1 MFDFTNYTYSG
12 LLSLVSAVFGISY
25 PLILDAISNIDR
37 KYGATLLT
45 QHFLKENKY
54 RTFRGLLIINL
65 VMAVTIPFTLS
76 VFTFP
81 HALLVSQTAAV
92 ILLIVASFFLY
103 ELIIVYQ
110 QPDRLYKRL
119 AEDSQTKNYPIFEL
133 NELYIY
139 LSKKDND
146 NLFWECWT
154 KVGGYMNDQL
164 KKISN
169 EDSFPKEV
177 HALCMRYRRV
187 IREENESM
195 LRKINEITPLLYPS
209 YEESCQHIGKHRI
222 IWTLLNDAVVG
233 DNSAWIIQ
241 HWSWMD
247 QYYRSQLK
255 YISNDHPELNENRDF
270 IQITHVMLGG
280 LLVFH
285 RRFSLLNDILFF
297 TNVLPP
303 EYPLLPNS
311 LIEISKSIKDIED
324 NSRHFMLLE
333 SNFSFANLNHG
344 VQNDS
349 AISSYALKFLGLC
362 TIRLWSILPT
372 TITYQPH
379 AIPAV
384 PNRLDEIDTMIQY
397 INQLKRCVEE
407 WYNKDVFRLIEKLIF
422 VSKEN
427 VFSII
432 DEWHNKLV
440 EKRNYKTEHPQAENE
455 KVGTFKDELIASSKK
470 EWRLLP
476 SKEDSQIPANAE
488 VDTVSTV
495 EIVNNNIEVRLF
507 DPGFNICYTNLPD
520 TLIRYM
526 SLPTLEKYLK
536 RINTK
541 GVLSYKIQY
550 KDIFKALDILAISDS
565 HYLLSAGVYLGNYS
579 AMYGNVDGF
588 DSARNIYKGVTIHSI
603 DSQMMS
609 IFVIP
614 KNCLPYVEYIGV
626 SQTANL
632 KPLDDA
638 DTSLY
643 SNLDQI
649 LAPDFERSTFFLTL
663 ARGVR
668 ITSLKSG
675 YKCIRLDVTHNS
687 SEGNLDIDNVQWK

>member
-25 PLILDAISNIDR
+25 PLILDAISNIDN
-37 KYGATLLT
+37 KYDATILT
-45 QHFLKENKY
+45 QYFLKEKRY
-54 RTFRGLLIINL
+54 RIFKGLLIVNL
-65 VMAVTIPFTLS
+65 VMAVTIPFALS

-81 HALLVSQTAAV
+81 HALLMSQTAAV
-92 ILLIVASFFLY
+92 ILLVAASFFLY
-103 ELIIVYQ
+103 DLIIVYQ
-110 QPDRLYKRL
+110 QPDRLFKVL
-119 AEDSQTKNYPIFEL
+119 SEDLLLKKNSVFEL
-133 NELYIY
+133 NELYLY
-139 LSKKDND
+139 LSKRDND

-154 KVGGYMNDQL
+154 KVGGYMADHL
-164 KKISN
+164 KNISK
-169 EDSFPKEV
+169 EDPFPEDVQK
-177 HALCMRYRRV
+177 LCMRYRRV
-187 IREENESM
+187 IGEENESR
-195 LRKINEITPLLYPS
+195 LRKFNEITPLLYPS
-209 YEESCQHIGKHRI
+209 YEDSCQHIGKHRI

-233 DNSAWIIQ
+233 DNSAWLIQ

-247 QYYRSQLK
+247 QYYRYRLK
-255 YISNDHPELNENRDF
+255 YIRYGDTELYNDRKFVD
-270 IQITHVMLGG
+270 IAHVMFGG

-285 RRFSLLNDILFF
+285 RRYSILNDILFY

-311 LIEISKSIKDIED
+311 LIDISNRLQEMED
-324 NSRHFMLLE
+324 TSQNFLLLE

-349 AISSYALKFLGLC
+349 AISYYALKFLGLC
-362 TIRLWSILPT
+362 TIRLWSIPPT
-372 TITYQPH
+372 LITDQPFTIP
-379 AIPAV
+379 AIPDNISELEA
-384 PNRLDEIDTMIQY
+384 MIRFV
-397 INQLKRCVEE
+397 NQLKRCVDE
-407 WYNKDVFRLIEKLIF
+407 WYNKDVFHHIEKLNY

-440 EKRNYKTEHPQAENE
+440 DKRNYKKEHPQAENE
-455 KVGTFKDELIASSKK
+455 KVGTFKDELIAASKK
-470 EWRLLP
+470 EWRILP

-488 VDTVSTV
+488 VDMVSTV
-495 EIVNNNIEVRLF
+495 EIVNNNIEVCLL

-520 TLIRYM
+520 TLFRYM

-536 RINTK
+536 IINTK

-579 AMYGNVDGF
+579 AMYGNVDAF
-588 DSARNIYKGVTIHSI
+588 DSARNIYKGVAIHSI

-614 KNCLPYVEYIGV
+614 KICLPYVECIGV

-632 KPLDDA
+632 KPLDDT
-638 DTSLY
+638 DTLY
-643 SNLDQI
+643 SNLDQM
-649 LAPDFERSTFFLTL
+649 LAPDFERSTFLLTL

>member
-195 LRKINEITPLLYPS
+195 LRKINEVTPLLYPS

-255 YISNDHPELNENRDF
+255 YISNDHPELNEDRDF

-362 TIRLWSILPT
+362 IIRLWSILPT
-372 TITYQPH
+372 TITHQPH
-379 AIPAV
+379 VIPAV

-422 VSKEN
+422 VSKEE
-427 VFSII
+427 VFNHMDQWLNELITA
-432 DEWHNKLV
+432 
-440 EKRNYKTEHPQAENE
+440 RNYKLRHPHADEG
-455 KVGTFKDELIASSKK
+455 KVRTFIDELISASKQP
-470 EWRLLP
+470 WRTLP
-476 SKEDSQIPANAE
+476 SKDDSQIPVY
-488 VDTVSTV
+488 VDDDKLNKLSTV
-495 EIVNNNIEVRLF
+495 EVFNDRIEVRLL
-507 DPGFNICYTNLPD
+507 DSSFNICYTNLPD
-520 TLIRYM
+520 SFIRYM
-526 SLPTLEKYLK
+526 SLPTIEEYLK
-536 RINTK
+536 RINSV
-541 GVLSYKIQY
+541 GVTAYRIQY
-550 KDIFKALDILAISDS
+550 KDIFKALDKLEISTS
-565 HYLLSAGVYLGNYS
+565 HYLLCAGVYLGNYT
-579 AMYGNVDGF
+579 AMYGDVGGF
-588 DSARNIYKGVTIHSI
+588 DNNGNTYKGVEIHSMDI
-603 DSQMMS
+603 QMMS

-614 KNCLPYVEYIGV
+614 KTCLPYVEYIK
-626 SQTANL
+626 SQPVGNL
-632 KPLDDA
+632 VPLGD
-638 DTSLY
+638 SGLY
-643 SNLDQI
+643 SNLDEVSD
-649 LAPDFERSTFFLTL
+649 PNFDRSTFLLTI
-663 ARGVR
+663 ARSVR
-668 ITSLKSG
+668 ITSLKTG
-675 YKCIRLDVTHNS
+675 YKCVRLDVTHNS
-687 SEGNLDIDNVQWK
+687 SEGYLDIDNVKW